1 MKLGEFGE
9 LNFGAART
17 TWYRSQEYYDSGAWR
32 GTWELD
38 GGGALMNQSIHYID
52 LLLYLMGPVEEVH
65 AYCATRAH
73 ERIEV
78 EDIAVASLKF
88 KSGALGL
95 IEGNTA
101 AYPGYSATLDIFGN
115 NGSVIMENDQVKEWN
130 FKNGNQYTK
139 ASKEV
144 VKTSASSN
152 KMSSYESH
160 KRQYDDIVH
169 AILEKRDPLVTGE
182 EARKSL
188 QLILAIYESAKSGS
202 PVKL

>member
-1 MKLGEFGE
+1 MRK
-9 LNFGAART
+9 
-17 TWYRSQEYYDSGAWR
+17 SQLFFLEIGR

-38 GGGALMNQSIHYID
+38 GGGTLMNQSIHFID

-101 AYPGYSATLDIFGN
+101 AYPEYSATLVIFGK
-115 NGSVIMENDQVKEWN
+115 NGSVISEND
-130 FKNGNQYTK
+130 
-139 ASKEV
+139 
-144 VKTSASSN
+144 
-152 KMSSYESH
+152 
-160 KRQYDDIVH
+160 
-169 AILEKRDPLVTGE
+169 
-182 EARKSL
+182 
-188 QLILAIYESAKSGS
+188 
-202 PVKL
+202 

>member
-1 MKLGEFGE
+1 
-9 LNFGAART
+9 
-17 TWYRSQEYYDSGAWR
+17 
-32 GTWELD
+32 
-38 GGGALMNQSIHYID
+38 MNQSIHYID

-115 NGSVIMENDQVKEWN
+115 DGSVIIENDQVKEWN
-130 FKNGNQYTK
+130 LRNGNQYTK
-139 ASKEV
+139 TTSEV
-144 VKTSASSN
+144 VNTSATSSN
-152 KMSSYESH
+152 KITSFESH
-160 KRQYDDIVH
+160 TRQYEDIVK
-169 AILEKRDPLVTGE
+169 AITEKRDPLVTGE

-188 QLILAIYESAKSGS
+188 ELILAIYESARSGR
-202 PVKL
+202 PIKV